1 MRRFLALGGLVIL
14 AACAPRVPEAGR
26 YGSTLDERAARDSA
40 LEGTAPVAAPA
51 GTETADGVDG
61 AAPAVDVNNPG
72 ISDTQ
77 DFEAVSARQTIES
90 DAERLEAMRQQYE
103 FVEPQPLPERQNR
116 ANIAQF
122 ALSTTHSVGDEVY
135 RRGPFAGVT
144 GGRRCGRFKTAN
156 DAQMAFLESGGPE
169 RDRLGLDPDG
179 DGFACDWSPEIFR
192 RMAD

>member
-14 AACAPRVPEAGR
+14 AACAPRVPESGF
-26 YGSTLDERAARDSA
+26 YGATLDERAARDSA
-40 LEGTAPVAAPA
+40 LEGTASTVPPA
-51 GTETADGVDG
+51 GTETVDG
-61 AAPAVDVNNPG
+61 GAPEIDVNNPG

-90 DAERLEAMRQQYE
+90 DAERLQAMRQQYE
-103 FVEPQPLPERQNR
+103 FVEPQPLPERRNR
-116 ANIAQF
+116 VNIAQF